1 MLYALLTSMIL
12 NFSISPDM
20 SHENETHYTKN
31 KIDNYDII
39 TISQSGSLFYSVT
52 NQILQSVNNLN
63 TNVTFIGRANVGLE
77 STTFANNE
85 INLTTLDNFLYN
97 LSIKTIESSV
107 VDYFYDEESAQAI
120 RDNKIVISELTA
132 SRYELNVGDYVNLV
146 GLNSEIIPIEV
157 GKVIKDSK
165 IGWFEGVV
173 NKELGFKLGIYR
185 NIQAIIWDSHINENF
200 LIELHK
206 NINYR
211 KVKLTFRENKVN
223 KKNILKLID
232 GVKSDIKFTPYETI
246 DQLLNYC
253 HKVAG
258 VVGIMFCEILGID
271 DNNALIKANDLGIAM
286 QLTNI
291 MRDIFE
297 DANMGRVYLPHEL
310 FGRINPYDI
319 NIQNK
324 DVVDNIYSEKIDQI
338 YNIAETKY
346 LSGISGLKYLNYNHK
361 FIVYISA
368 IMYREIGNKII
379 KNKESYSSGKRSYV
393 SFIKK
398 IELIVKCFFQIFLW
412 KIKILK

>member
-12 NFSISPDM
+12 NFTISPDM
-20 SHENETHYTKN
+20 SHENENHYTKN

-52 NQILQSVNNLN
+52 NQILESVNNLN

-211 KVKLTFRENKVN
+211 KVKLTFRENRVN
-223 KKNILKLID
+223 KNWVLPTALVKEMFGDFQIKERD
-232 GVKSDIKFTPYETI
+232 GVWITTEPEWR
-246 DQLLNYC
+246 
-253 HKVAG
+253 
-258 VVGIMFCEILGID
+258 E
-271 DNNALIKANDLGIAM
+271 
-286 QLTNI
+286 
-291 MRDIFE
+291 E
-297 DANMGRVYLPHEL
+297 
-310 FGRINPYDI
+310 

-324 DVVDNIYSEKIDQI
+324 RMPILGITRCHRLMWEPLEGALNQI
-338 YNIAETKY
+338 LEEGLEKY
-346 LSGISGLKYLNYNHK
+346 LSIEEW
-361 FIVYISA
+361 
-368 IMYREIGNKII
+368 R
-379 KNKESYSSGKRSYV
+379 SSGGCYAPRRINRFDAGGSISRHAWGIAIDINTKSGYPPRVVEIFNDWGFAWGGTWTSPDEMHFELRDLSASV
-393 SFIKK
+393 SKTSS
-398 IELIVKCFFQIFLW
+398 
-412 KIKILK
+412 

>member
-1 MLYALLTSMIL
+1 MLYALLASMIL

-20 SHENETHYTKN
+20 SHENENHYTKN

-52 NQILQSVNNLN
+52 NQILESVNNLN

-97 LSIKTIESSV
+97 LSIKTIESSD

-146 GLNSEIIPIEV
+146 GLNSETIPIEV

-165 IGWFEGVV
+165 IGWFEGVI
-173 NKELGFKLGIYR
+173 NKDLGFKLGIYR

-211 KVKLTFRENKVN
+211 KVKLTFRENRVN
-223 KKNILKLID
+223 KNWVLPTALVKEMFGDFQIKERD
-232 GVKSDIKFTPYETI
+232 GVWITTEPEWR
-246 DQLLNYC
+246 
-253 HKVAG
+253 
-258 VVGIMFCEILGID
+258 E
-271 DNNALIKANDLGIAM
+271 
-286 QLTNI
+286 
-291 MRDIFE
+291 E
-297 DANMGRVYLPHEL
+297 
-310 FGRINPYDI
+310 

-324 DVVDNIYSEKIDQI
+324 RMPILGITRCHRLMWEPLEGALNQI
-338 YNIAETKY
+338 LEEGLEEY
-346 LSGISGLKYLNYNHK
+346 LSIEEW
-361 FIVYISA
+361 
-368 IMYREIGNKII
+368 R
-379 KNKESYSSGKRSYV
+379 SSGGCYAPRRINRFDAGGSISRHAWGIAIDINTKSGYPPRVVEIFNDWGFAWGGTWTSPDEMHFELRDLSASV
-393 SFIKK
+393 SKTSS
-398 IELIVKCFFQIFLW
+398 
-412 KIKILK
+412 

>member
-1 MLYALLTSMIL
+1 MLYALLTSIIL

-20 SHENETHYTKN
+20 SHENENHYTKN

-52 NQILQSVNNLN
+52 NQILESVNNLN

-185 NIQAIIWDSHINENF
+185 NIQAIIWDNHINENF

-211 KVKLTFRENKVN
+211 KVKLTFRENRVN
-223 KKNILKLID
+223 KNWVLPTALVKEMFGDFQIKERD
-232 GVKSDIKFTPYETI
+232 GVWITTEPEWR
-246 DQLLNYC
+246 
-253 HKVAG
+253 
-258 VVGIMFCEILGID
+258 E
-271 DNNALIKANDLGIAM
+271 
-286 QLTNI
+286 
-291 MRDIFE
+291 E
-297 DANMGRVYLPHEL
+297 
-310 FGRINPYDI
+310 

-324 DVVDNIYSEKIDQI
+324 RMPILGITRCHRLMWEPLEGALNQI
-338 YNIAETKY
+338 LEEGLEEY
-346 LSGISGLKYLNYNHK
+346 L
-361 FIVYISA
+361 
-368 IMYREIGNKII
+368 II
-379 KNKESYSSGKRSYV
+379 EEWKSSGGCYAPRRINRFDAGGSISRHAWGIAIDINTKSGYPPRVVEIFNDWGFAWGGTWTSPDEMHFELRDLSASV
-393 SFIKK
+393 SKTSS
-398 IELIVKCFFQIFLW
+398 
-412 KIKILK
+412 

>member
-1 MLYALLTSMIL
+1 MLYALLTSMLL

-52 NQILQSVNNLN
+52 NQILESVNNLN

-107 VDYFYDEESAQAI
+107 VDYFYDGESAQAI

-146 GLNSEIIPIEV
+146 GLNSEIIRIEV
-157 GKVIKDSK
+157 GKIIKDSK

-173 NKELGFKLGIYR
+173 NKEIGFKLGIYR
-185 NIQAIIWDSHINENF
+185 NIQAIIWDSHVNENF

-206 NINYR
+206 NINYK
-211 KVKLTFRENKVN
+211 KVKLTFRENRVN
-223 KKNILKLID
+223 KNWVLPTALVKEMFGDFQIKERD
-232 GVKSDIKFTPYETI
+232 GVWITTEPEWR
-246 DQLLNYC
+246 
-253 HKVAG
+253 
-258 VVGIMFCEILGID
+258 E
-271 DNNALIKANDLGIAM
+271 
-286 QLTNI
+286 
-291 MRDIFE
+291 E
-297 DANMGRVYLPHEL
+297 
-310 FGRINPYDI
+310 

-324 DVVDNIYSEKIDQI
+324 RMPILGITRCHRLMWEPLEGALNQI
-338 YNIAETKY
+338 LEEGLEEY
-346 LSGISGLKYLNYNHK
+346 LSIEEWK
-361 FIVYISA
+361 
-368 IMYREIGNKII
+368 
-379 KNKESYSSGKRSYV
+379 SSGGCYAPRRINRFDAGGSISRHAWGIAIDINTKSGYPPRVVEIFNDWGFAWGGTWTSPDEMHFELRDLSASV
-393 SFIKK
+393 SKTSS
-398 IELIVKCFFQIFLW
+398 
-412 KIKILK
+412 

>member
-12 NFSISPDM
+12 NFSISPNM
-20 SHENETHYTKN
+20 SHENENQYTKN

-107 VDYFYDEESAQAI
+107 LDYFYDEESAQAI

-132 SRYELNVGDYVNLV
+132 SRYELNVGDFVNLV

-211 KVKLTFRENKVN
+211 KVKLTFRENRVN
-223 KKNILKLID
+223 KNWVLPTALVKEMFGDFQIKERD
-232 GVKSDIKFTPYETI
+232 GVWITTEPEWR
-246 DQLLNYC
+246 
-253 HKVAG
+253 
-258 VVGIMFCEILGID
+258 E
-271 DNNALIKANDLGIAM
+271 
-286 QLTNI
+286 
-291 MRDIFE
+291 E
-297 DANMGRVYLPHEL
+297 
-310 FGRINPYDI
+310 

-324 DVVDNIYSEKIDQI
+324 RMPILGITRCHRLMWEPLEGALNQI
-338 YNIAETKY
+338 LEEGLEEY
-346 LSGISGLKYLNYNHK
+346 LSIEEW
-361 FIVYISA
+361 
-368 IMYREIGNKII
+368 R
-379 KNKESYSSGKRSYV
+379 SSGGCYAPRRINRFDAGGSISRHAWGIAIDINTKSSYPPRIVEIFNEWGFAWGGTWTSPDEMHFELRDLSASV
-393 SFIKK
+393 SKTSS
-398 IELIVKCFFQIFLW
+398 
-412 KIKILK
+412 

>member
-12 NFSISPDM
+12 NFSISPDI
-20 SHENETHYTKN
+20 SHENENQYNKN

-206 NINYR
+206 NINYK
-211 KVKLTFRENKVN
+211 KVKLTFRENRVN
-223 KKNILKLID
+223 KNWVLPTALVKEMFGDFQIKERD
-232 GVKSDIKFTPYETI
+232 GVWITTEPEWR
-246 DQLLNYC
+246 
-253 HKVAG
+253 
-258 VVGIMFCEILGID
+258 E
-271 DNNALIKANDLGIAM
+271 
-286 QLTNI
+286 
-291 MRDIFE
+291 E
-297 DANMGRVYLPHEL
+297 
-310 FGRINPYDI
+310 

-324 DVVDNIYSEKIDQI
+324 RMPILGITRCHRLMWEPLEGALNQI
-338 YNIAETKY
+338 LEEGLEEY
-346 LSGISGLKYLNYNHK
+346 LSIEEWK
-361 FIVYISA
+361 
-368 IMYREIGNKII
+368 
-379 KNKESYSSGKRSYV
+379 SSGGCYAPRRINRFDAGGSISRHAWGIAIDINTKSGYPPRVVEIFNDWGFAWGGTWTSPDEMHFELRDLSASV
-393 SFIKK
+393 SKTSS
-398 IELIVKCFFQIFLW
+398 
-412 KIKILK
+412 

>member
-52 NQILQSVNNLN
+52 NQILESVNNLN

-211 KVKLTFRENKVN
+211 KVKLTFRENRVN
-223 KKNILKLID
+223 KNWVLPTALVKEMFGDFQIKERD
-232 GVKSDIKFTPYETI
+232 GVWITTEPEWR
-246 DQLLNYC
+246 
-253 HKVAG
+253 
-258 VVGIMFCEILGID
+258 E
-271 DNNALIKANDLGIAM
+271 
-286 QLTNI
+286 
-291 MRDIFE
+291 E
-297 DANMGRVYLPHEL
+297 
-310 FGRINPYDI
+310 

-324 DVVDNIYSEKIDQI
+324 RMPILGITRCHRLMWEPLEGALNQI
-338 YNIAETKY
+338 LEEGLEEY
-346 LSGISGLKYLNYNHK
+346 L
-361 FIVYISA
+361 
-368 IMYREIGNKII
+368 II
-379 KNKESYSSGKRSYV
+379 EEWKSSGGCYAPRRINRFDAGGSISRHAWGIAIDINTKSGYPPRVVEIFNDWGFAWGGTWTSPDEMHFELRDLSASV
-393 SFIKK
+393 SKTSG
-398 IELIVKCFFQIFLW
+398 
-412 KIKILK
+412 

>member
-12 NFSISPDM
+12 NFSISPNM
-20 SHENETHYTKN
+20 SHENENQYTKN

-206 NINYR
+206 NINYK
-211 KVKLTFRENKVN
+211 KVKLTFRENRVN
-223 KKNILKLID
+223 KNWVLPTALVKEMFGDFQIKERD
-232 GVKSDIKFTPYETI
+232 GVWITTEPEWR
-246 DQLLNYC
+246 
-253 HKVAG
+253 
-258 VVGIMFCEILGID
+258 E
-271 DNNALIKANDLGIAM
+271 
-286 QLTNI
+286 
-291 MRDIFE
+291 E
-297 DANMGRVYLPHEL
+297 
-310 FGRINPYDI
+310 

-324 DVVDNIYSEKIDQI
+324 RMPILGITRCHRLMWEPLEGALNQI
-338 YNIAETKY
+338 LEEGLEEY
-346 LSGISGLKYLNYNHK
+346 LSIEEW
-361 FIVYISA
+361 
-368 IMYREIGNKII
+368 R
-379 KNKESYSSGKRSYV
+379 SSGGCYAPRRINRFDAGGSISRHAWGIAIDINTKSSYPPRVVEIFNDWGFAWGGTWTSPDEMHFELRDLSASV
-393 SFIKK
+393 SKTSS
-398 IELIVKCFFQIFLW
+398 
-412 KIKILK
+412 

>member
-12 NFSISPDM
+12 NFSISPDI
-20 SHENETHYTKN
+20 SHENENQYNKN

-107 VDYFYDEESAQAI
+107 LDYFYDEESARAI

-211 KVKLTFRENKVN
+211 KVKLTFRENRVN
-223 KKNILKLID
+223 KNWVLPTALVKEMFGDFQIKERD
-232 GVKSDIKFTPYETI
+232 GVWITTEPEWR
-246 DQLLNYC
+246 
-253 HKVAG
+253 
-258 VVGIMFCEILGID
+258 E
-271 DNNALIKANDLGIAM
+271 
-286 QLTNI
+286 
-291 MRDIFE
+291 E
-297 DANMGRVYLPHEL
+297 
-310 FGRINPYDI
+310 

-324 DVVDNIYSEKIDQI
+324 RMPILGITRCHRLMWEPLEGALNQI
-338 YNIAETKY
+338 LEEGLEEY
-346 LSGISGLKYLNYNHK
+346 LSIEEW
-361 FIVYISA
+361 
-368 IMYREIGNKII
+368 R
-379 KNKESYSSGKRSYV
+379 SSGGCYAPRRINRFDAGGSISRHAWGIAIDINTKSSYPPRV
-393 SFIKK
+393 
-398 IELIVKCFFQIFLW
+398 VQIFNDWGFAWGGTWTSPDEMHFELRDLSASVS
-412 KIKILK
+412 KTGS

>member
-20 SHENETHYTKN
+20 SHENENHYIKN

-52 NQILQSVNNLN
+52 NQILESVNNLN

-107 VDYFYDEESAQAI
+107 LDYFYDEESAQAI

-206 NINYR
+206 NINYK
-211 KVKLTFRENKVN
+211 KVKLTFRENRVN
-223 KKNILKLID
+223 KNWVLPTALVKEMFGDFQIKERD
-232 GVKSDIKFTPYETI
+232 GVWITTEPEWR
-246 DQLLNYC
+246 
-253 HKVAG
+253 
-258 VVGIMFCEILGID
+258 E
-271 DNNALIKANDLGIAM
+271 
-286 QLTNI
+286 
-291 MRDIFE
+291 E
-297 DANMGRVYLPHEL
+297 
-310 FGRINPYDI
+310 

-324 DVVDNIYSEKIDQI
+324 RMPILGITRCHRLMWEPLEGALNQI
-338 YNIAETKY
+338 LEEGLEEY
-346 LSGISGLKYLNYNHK
+346 LSIEEW
-361 FIVYISA
+361 
-368 IMYREIGNKII
+368 R
-379 KNKESYSSGKRSYV
+379 SSGGCYAPRRINRFDAGGSISRHAWGIAIDINTKSSYPPRV
-393 SFIKK
+393 
-398 IELIVKCFFQIFLW
+398 VQIFNDWGFAWGGTWTSPDEMHFELRDLSASVS
-412 KIKILK
+412 KTGS

>member
-20 SHENETHYTKN
+20 SHENENHYTKN
-31 KIDNYDII
+31 KIDNYEII

-52 NQILQSVNNLN
+52 NQILESVNNLN

-97 LSIKTIESSV
+97 LSIKTIESSD
-107 VDYFYDEESAQAI
+107 VDYFYDGESAQAI

-146 GLNSEIIPIEV
+146 GLNSETIPIEV

-165 IGWFEGVV
+165 IGWFEGVI
-173 NKELGFKLGIYR
+173 NKDLGFKLGIYR

-211 KVKLTFRENKVN
+211 KVKLTFRENRVN
-223 KKNILKLID
+223 KNWVLPTALVKEMFGDFQIKERD
-232 GVKSDIKFTPYETI
+232 GVWITTEPEWR
-246 DQLLNYC
+246 
-253 HKVAG
+253 
-258 VVGIMFCEILGID
+258 E
-271 DNNALIKANDLGIAM
+271 
-286 QLTNI
+286 
-291 MRDIFE
+291 E
-297 DANMGRVYLPHEL
+297 
-310 FGRINPYDI
+310 

-324 DVVDNIYSEKIDQI
+324 RMPILGITRCHRLMWEPLEGALNQI
-338 YNIAETKY
+338 LEEGLEEY
-346 LSGISGLKYLNYNHK
+346 LSIEEW
-361 FIVYISA
+361 
-368 IMYREIGNKII
+368 R
-379 KNKESYSSGKRSYV
+379 SSGGCYAPRRINRFDAGGSISRHAWGIAIDINTKSGYPPRVVEIFNDWGFAWGGTWTSPDEMHFELRDLSASV
-393 SFIKK
+393 SKTSG
-398 IELIVKCFFQIFLW
+398 
-412 KIKILK
+412 

>member
-1 MLYALLTSMIL
+1 MLYALITSMIL
-12 NFSISPDM
+12 NLLVSPDM
-20 SHENETHYTKN
+20 SHENENHYSKN

-206 NINYR
+206 NINYK
-211 KVKLTFRENKVN
+211 KVKLTFRENRVN
-223 KKNILKLID
+223 KNWVLPTALVKEMFGDFQIKERD
-232 GVKSDIKFTPYETI
+232 GVWITTEPEWR
-246 DQLLNYC
+246 
-253 HKVAG
+253 
-258 VVGIMFCEILGID
+258 E
-271 DNNALIKANDLGIAM
+271 
-286 QLTNI
+286 
-291 MRDIFE
+291 E
-297 DANMGRVYLPHEL
+297 
-310 FGRINPYDI
+310 

-324 DVVDNIYSEKIDQI
+324 RMPILGITRCHRLMWEPLEGALNQI
-338 YNIAETKY
+338 LEEGLEEY
-346 LSGISGLKYLNYNHK
+346 LSIEEW
-361 FIVYISA
+361 
-368 IMYREIGNKII
+368 R
-379 KNKESYSSGKRSYV
+379 SSGGCYAPRRINRFDAGGSISRHAWGIAIDINTKSGYPPRVVEIFNDWGFAWGGTWTSPDEMHFELRDLSASV
-393 SFIKK
+393 SKTSS
-398 IELIVKCFFQIFLW
+398 
-412 KIKILK
+412 

>member
-20 SHENETHYTKN
+20 SHENENHYTKN

-52 NQILQSVNNLN
+52 NQILESVNNLN

-77 STTFANNE
+77 STTLANNE

-211 KVKLTFRENKVN
+211 KVKLTFRENRVN
-223 KKNILKLID
+223 KNWVLPTALVKEMFGDFQIKERD
-232 GVKSDIKFTPYETI
+232 GVWITTEPEWR
-246 DQLLNYC
+246 
-253 HKVAG
+253 
-258 VVGIMFCEILGID
+258 E
-271 DNNALIKANDLGIAM
+271 
-286 QLTNI
+286 
-291 MRDIFE
+291 E
-297 DANMGRVYLPHEL
+297 
-310 FGRINPYDI
+310 

-324 DVVDNIYSEKIDQI
+324 RMPILGITRCHRLMWEPLEGALNQI
-338 YNIAETKY
+338 LEEGLEKY
-346 LSGISGLKYLNYNHK
+346 LSIEEW
-361 FIVYISA
+361 
-368 IMYREIGNKII
+368 R
-379 KNKESYSSGKRSYV
+379 SSGGCYAPRRINRFEAGGSISRHAWGIAIDINTKSGYPPRVVEIFNDWGFAWGGTWTSPDEMHFELRDLSASV
-393 SFIKK
+393 SKTSS
-398 IELIVKCFFQIFLW
+398 
-412 KIKILK
+412 

>member
-20 SHENETHYTKN
+20 SHENENHYTKN

-52 NQILQSVNNLN
+52 NQILESVNNLN

-165 IGWFEGVV
+165 LGWFEGVV

-211 KVKLTFRENKVN
+211 KVKLTFRENRVN
-223 KKNILKLID
+223 KNWVLPTALVKEMFGDFQIKERD
-232 GVKSDIKFTPYETI
+232 GVWITTQPSWRQENIQQKRMPIIGLTVCHRLMWEPLEGA
-246 DQLLNYC
+246 LNQILAEGLEDTLSIEEFRTSGGCYAPRRINRFD
-253 HKVAG
+253 AG
-258 VVGIMFCEILGID
+258 GSISRH
-271 DNNALIKANDLGIAM
+271 AWGIA
-286 QLTNI
+286 I
-291 MRDIFE
+291 
-297 DANMGRVYLPHEL
+297 
-310 FGRINPYDI
+310 DI
-319 NIQNK
+319 NTK
-324 DVVDNIYSEKIDQI
+324 SGYPPRVVEIFNDWGFAWGGTWTSPDEMHFELRD
-338 YNIAETKY
+338 
-346 LSGISGLKYLNYNHK
+346 LSASVSKTSG
-361 FIVYISA
+361 
-368 IMYREIGNKII
+368 
-379 KNKESYSSGKRSYV
+379 
-393 SFIKK
+393 
-398 IELIVKCFFQIFLW
+398 
-412 KIKILK
+412 